1 MSRSHRLS
9 DDEGTDPG
17 SLAINRL
24 EADAR
29 SLWSL
34 IQFSTEQCGRASRFL
49 SSPPPPE

>member
-24 EADAR
+24 EADAA
-29 SLWSL
+29 
-34 IQFSTEQCGRASRFL
+34 ASGL
-49 SSPPPPE
+49 